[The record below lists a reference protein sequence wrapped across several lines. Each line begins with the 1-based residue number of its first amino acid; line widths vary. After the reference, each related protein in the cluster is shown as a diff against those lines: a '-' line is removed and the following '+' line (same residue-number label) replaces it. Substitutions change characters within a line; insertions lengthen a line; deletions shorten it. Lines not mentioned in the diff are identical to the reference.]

1 VKILSTGIGLPAKR
15 VSNDELSAFLQ
26 TSDEWI
32 VSHTGIRS
40 RYICTDESLTDLAA
54 KAASQA
60 MTGAGWTA
68 ADVDLVI
75 VSTIS
80 GDYVTPSL
88 ACRLSERLGFTCP
101 AFDVNAACSGF
112 VYALDV
118 AQLYIDSQKASHI
131 LVVSCEELSRHA
143 DWSDRAS
150 CVLFGDGAGAV
161 ALGKGDAL
169 RYIKLS
175 ADANTAPLYKK
186 SACGNSPFR
195 EKKSLEHEYLRME
208 GQEVFKFAV
217 QTVEKE
223 IGLAI
228 DKLAIRPADVDFFLL
243 HQANRRIIESIRLKL
258 KQPESKFPI
267 NIDRYGNMS
276 SATIPVLLHEML
288 SAGQIETGDVLIMSA
303 FGAGMTHA
311 VCVWFWE

>member
-15 VSNDELSAFLQ
+15 VLNDELSAFLQ

-32 VSHTGIRS
+32 VSHTGIRQ
-40 RYICTDESLTDLAA
+40 RYICTEETLTDLAE

-60 MTGAGWTA
+60 MTGAGWAA

-88 ACRLSERLGFTCP
+88 ACRVSERLGFTCP

-112 VYALDV
+112 IYALDV
-118 AQLYIDSQKASHI
+118 AELYIASQKARHVI
-131 LVVSCEELSRHA
+131 LVSCEELSRHV
-143 DWSDRAS
+143 DWSDRTS

-161 ALGKGDAL
+161 ALGEGDAL
-169 RYIKLS
+169 RYTKLS
-175 ADANTAPLYKK
+175 AYANTAPLYKK
-186 SACGNSPFR
+186 AVCGNSPFR
-195 EKKSLEHEYLRME
+195 EKKPLEHEYLRME

-223 IGLAI
+223 IGLAL
-228 DKLAIRPADVDFFLL
+228 DKLALRPADVDFFLL
-243 HQANRRIIESIRLKL
+243 HQANRRIIESIRQKLKL
-258 KQPESKFPI
+258 PESKFPI

-288 SAGQIETGDVLIMSA
+288 TAGEIKTGDVLILSA

-311 VCVWFWE
+311 ICVWYWE